1 MTNDYGVILVT
12 YDKLQRG
19 ELTKR
24 QFVQVVKKQVD
35 KSPFL
40 HIGANGAC
48 YYQFTKGAFDPRL
61 KETGKK
67 KDSLWLSGNKYDF
80 MFIRFEKANRKEVVT
95 FFEETH
101 KRNFHLIIKRR
112 R

>member
-1 MTNDYGVILVT
+1 MANDYGIILVT

-19 ELTKR
+19 ELTKK
-24 QFVQVVKKQVD
+24 QFVKVIKNQVD

-48 YYQFTKGAFDPRL
+48 YYQYIKGAFDPRL
-61 KETGKK
+61 KEAGKK

-95 FFEETH
+95 FFEAARKH
-101 KRNFHLIIKRR
+101 SAHLIIKRR